1 MYVEFGG
8 IKCKVVKCNYLGINT
23 MQMILDGDRWGAWLL
38 QDECKP
44 CGVDD
49 RCDEYENY

>member
-23 MQMILDGDRWGAWLL
+23 MQMILDGDRWFAWLL
-38 QDECKP
+38 QDECKH
-44 CGVDD
+44 CGVNMSGGE
-49 RCDEYENY
+49 DEDY